1 MHRSQPASARPR
13 RIWRRLAGAFA
24 VLASALA
31 GGFLFLFTG
40 SKVECAEVAHREGG
54 PALRCAFDVAAPPAA
69 VWQAFTTT
77 EVSRPYYF
85 DAVLQADLRAGGRW
99 RFVTND
105 RERLLAFGEVLAVEP
120 PHLFRHSFQAADLED
135 APSLVTVEIEEAP
148 GGSRLTLTHDG
159 FGTKTATYRRF
170 RRAHPLALS
179 ALASFVEDGELP
191 LRTRLYTL
199 LFEPG
204 MKIFTVRAEP
214 WQ

>member
-1 MHRSQPASARPR
+1 M
-13 RIWRRLAGAFA
+13 
-24 VLASALA
+24 A
-31 GGFLFLFTG
+31 GGVILLFTG
-40 SKVECAEVAHREGG
+40 AAVECAEVADREGG
-54 PALRCAFDVAAPPAA
+54 PALRCDFDVEAPPAA
-69 VWQAFTTT
+69 VWEAFTTT

-99 RFVTND
+99 RFVTDD
-105 RERLLAFGEVLAVEP
+105 RERLLAFGEVLTVEA
-120 PHLFRHSFQAADLED
+120 PHLFRHSFMAADLED
-135 APSLVTVEIEEAP
+135 APSRVTVEIEEVP
-148 GGSRLTLTHDG
+148 GGSRLTLTHAG
-159 FGTKTATYRRF
+159 FGTETATYRRF

-214 WQ
+214 WE